1 MFLWFTPVVVMR
13 LQRELLQFL
22 QPKPQAQPVVPLQQ
36 QQQQLNQQL
45 NTSTRRT
52 P

>member
-1 MFLWFTPVVVMR
+1 MFLWFTPVVVMP

-36 QQQQLNQQL
+36 QQQPQLNQ
-45 NTSTRRT
+45 
-52 P
+52 